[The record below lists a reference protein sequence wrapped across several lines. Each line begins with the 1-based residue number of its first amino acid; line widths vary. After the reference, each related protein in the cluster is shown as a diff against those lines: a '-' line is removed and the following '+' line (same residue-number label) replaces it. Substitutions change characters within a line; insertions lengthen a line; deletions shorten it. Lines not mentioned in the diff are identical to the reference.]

1 LLESACLLLERAAQ
15 IAMIRDRTLTI
26 IAEASKKD
34 MGLDIDRAGGDTD
47 FPYYFN
53 TEIIALAD

>member
-1 LLESACLLLERAAQ
+1 
-15 IAMIRDRTLTI
+15 MIRDRTLTI